1 VPNLD
6 PRTRCAPGDD
16 GAYATTH
23 AQAQTHVTK
32 IGHALLSRATRD
44 RQLRPRAARNVT
56 TLQPGTTA
64 RKRAGNAV
72 HQEEGG
78 P

>member
-16 GAYATTH
+16 GAYTTTH

-32 IGHALLSRATRD
+32 IGHVLLSRATRD
-44 RQLRPRAARNVT
+44 RQRRPRAARNVT
-56 TLQPGTTA
+56 KLQPGTTA
-64 RKRAGNAV
+64 RKRAGNAAR
-72 HQEEGG
+72 QGEEGT
-78 P
+78 